1 MPSSAIRET
10 ADVDEFVNAIRPSS
24 VKFTATTRGRF
35 AASITRINLHGLW
48 MQRGRERLPRVWH
61 AEPSAQ
67 RKIIS
72 FLTDAGRGAVRNG
85 REFGLG
91 QIALHSPGRAYQHRS
106 LGPLS
111 WAAMSLPAADMAE
124 VSATLAGRDLMPE
137 QDEEIVAPPA
147 DAMAKLQRLHAAA
160 GHLAEYAPEVITR
173 PEAARGLEQALTEA
187 MIDCIVAPDRRE
199 DTAAQLRHT
208 AIMQRFHAVLEAS
221 ESTAVYFPQLCKKIG
236 VSARTLRVI
245 CHEHLGLSPKRYLLL
260 RRMHL
265 ARRTLREGAPGDT
278 SVTDVATQFGFWEL
292 GRFAVEYKSLF
303 GESPS
308 ETLRH
313 VS

>member
-1 MPSSAIRET
+1 
-10 ADVDEFVNAIRPSS
+10 
-24 VKFTATTRGRF
+24 
-35 AASITRINLHGLW
+35 
-48 MQRGRERLPRVWH
+48 
-61 AEPSAQ
+61 
-67 RKIIS
+67 
-72 FLTDAGRGAVRNG
+72 
-85 REFGLG
+85 
-91 QIALHSPGRAYQHRS
+91 
-106 LGPLS
+106 
-111 WAAMSLPAADMAE
+111 
-124 VSATLAGRDLMPE
+124 
-137 QDEEIVAPPA
+137 
-147 DAMAKLQRLHAAA
+147 
-160 GHLAEYAPEVITR
+160 
-173 PEAARGLEQALTEA
+173 

>member
-24 VKFTATTRGRF
+24 VKFTVTTRGRF

-147 DAMAKLQRLHAAA
+147 RCDGQAAA
-160 GHLAEYAPEVITR
+160 PARGGGAPCRICAR
-173 PEAARGLEQALTEA
+173 SHHQAGSARGLEQALTEA

>member
-24 VKFTATTRGRF
+24 VKFTVTTRGRL

-137 QDEEIVAPPA
+137 QDEEIVAPPRA
-147 DAMAKLQRLHAAA
+147 GAAAWPSHRPA

-173 PEAARGLEQALTEA
+173 PEAPAGSNR
-187 MIDCIVAPDRRE
+187 
-199 DTAAQLRHT
+199 
-208 AIMQRFHAVLEAS
+208 
-221 ESTAVYFPQLCKKIG
+221 
-236 VSARTLRVI
+236 
-245 CHEHLGLSPKRYLLL
+245 LSPR
-260 RRMHL
+260 
-265 ARRTLREGAPGDT
+265 P
-278 SVTDVATQFGFWEL
+278 
-292 GRFAVEYKSLF
+292 
-303 GESPS
+303 
-308 ETLRH
+308 
-313 VS
+313 